1 MRSED
6 EDRDWR
12 RWDEIIAYSSDD
24 DDTVL
29 FYPDL
34 PREERHPNLA
44 AVRCCCQYKPN
55 IWDSSGSENVNKRR
69 SDTSEAW
76 SGVNR
81 DVKQETAMIG
91 MTAITSLDGLSY
103 KWTCFRS
110 TRVSDVIVKS

>member
-1 MRSED
+1 MMMTQFSFTQ
-6 EDRDWR
+6 
-12 RWDEIIAYSSDD
+12 I
-24 DDTVL
+24 
-29 FYPDL
+29 YPEKNDIPTSL
-34 PREERHPNLA
+34 PFVVA
-44 AVRCCCQYKPN
+44 ASISQTY

-76 SGVNR
+76 SDVNR
-81 DVKQETAMIG
+81 DVIQETAMIG